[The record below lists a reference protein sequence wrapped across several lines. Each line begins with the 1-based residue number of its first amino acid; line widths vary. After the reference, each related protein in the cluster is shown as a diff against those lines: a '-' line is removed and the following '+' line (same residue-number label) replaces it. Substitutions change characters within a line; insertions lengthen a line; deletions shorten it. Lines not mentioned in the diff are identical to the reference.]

1 LSRDHNSDTGTR
13 LESPTRCQP
22 RERRSARREFANPC
36 LLQQSDGVAR
46 RGSGFASGLDVC
58 CHLSAMPLVLV
69 CLLERL
75 VATENDWGPN
85 DGCALAPCS
94 NCGEGRY
101 IDGEDPDAARSNAE
115 GGVMYICRRLRAPGN
130 STLES
135 IQDSY
140 RYSCTRAVDRRPCV
154 APARAGQESFHAPI
168 Q

>member
-1 LSRDHNSDTGTR
+1 MSRDHNSDTGTR

-46 RGSGFASGLDVC
+46 RGSGFRERSRRLLALVS
-58 CHLSAMPLVLV
+58 HALVLV
-69 CLLERL
+69 CLLQRL

-85 DGCALAPCS
+85 DDCALTPCS
-94 NCGEGRY
+94 TCGEGRD